1 MWKILEHRSID
12 RKIKKSPKDVQ
23 EKYEKWLDII
33 YQSGPT
39 GLRLIRGFNDEA
51 LQGEW
56 KGFRSSRLSK
66 QYREDGIA
74 TTANPDPSSCSTDSS
89 DITTSKK
96 DGHSEMCESSRAKTR
111 GLLAKGYEARRRLRI
126 RSGAAP
132 EKVGN
137 YLRWYKEAPLLRG
150 AIQVRGSGKIFQA
163 IALHATPSP

>member
-1 MWKILEHRSID
+1 MYNIGMWKILEHRSID

-66 QYREDGIA
+66 QYRVIYKVKKKEIVVSVIDV
-74 TTANPDPSSCSTDSS
+74 TAHDYR
-89 DITTSKK
+89 KK
-96 DGHSEMCESSRAKTR
+96 
-111 GLLAKGYEARRRLRI
+111 
-126 RSGAAP
+126 
-132 EKVGN
+132 
-137 YLRWYKEAPLLRG
+137 
-150 AIQVRGSGKIFQA
+150 
-163 IALHATPSP
+163 